1 MIADRALRAS
11 PGSFE
16 PIFALA
22 LKNFPPP
29 RNHTASR

>member
-16 PIFALA
+16 PVFALA
-22 LKNFPPP
+22 LKNFPLP

>member
-1 MIADRALRAS
+1 MIVDAALRAS
-11 PGSFE
+11 PSSFE